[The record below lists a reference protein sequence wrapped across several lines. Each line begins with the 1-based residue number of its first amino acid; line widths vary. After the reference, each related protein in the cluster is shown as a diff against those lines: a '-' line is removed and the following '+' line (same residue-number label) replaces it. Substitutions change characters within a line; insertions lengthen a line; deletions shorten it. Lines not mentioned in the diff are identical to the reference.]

1 MQKAVIRKPEKGRR
15 EKEADYQGSD
25 RKSAG
30 KGESRG
36 VSRRKSRGWPCCLKM
51 SGDEEEGTGS
61 KKYQSFPVLLYFSR
75 ILPDFSSSEI
85 RWEYC

>member
-36 VSRRKSRGWPCCLKM
+36 VKP
-51 SGDEEEGTGS
+51 EEKPGG
-61 KKYQSFPVLLYFSR
+61 PAV
-75 ILPDFSSSEI
+75 
-85 RWEYC
+85 